1 MNLELISQV
10 LEHIDTEYIDEA
22 TLYPHTHAVRHGRKK
37 YLYLSIAASL
47 VLILTSVVILAV
59 KSTAPGQPPG
69 WDIVMANSTAPTYH
83 SESLPP
89 ITEQDE
95 TSQGELSPTVT
106 GSTFETTPTDP
117 TGSIEPTGSTEP
129 TNSTEPTEP
138 SSSQSGS
145 DISPPPQDSGDGE
158 FLDFVT
164 DGPISLSL
172 IPNLQAGGGEF
183 YLMQPAFP
191 EILLLERAQGDIYPI
206 YQNPYPVDHG
216 GPQYEITEEFIA
228 GMQRSLSR
236 YLTLIWGEGNYT
248 GTYNPDI
255 PYVLSYEQGGLSFVA
270 GAESVNV
277 TSTAYS
283 PYSTLTPEDLYANPL
298 FRAALSYCGIT
309 TPTITAEIEYNIYGE
324 ISNYNYIVTEATDDP
339 QEALLKRI
347 FSSVTIRS
355 YTGENLLSLSVR
367 SMGRPAEVGIT
378 TLASTEDIESYL
390 LEAYPELSK
399 KPHTIQVFYSTRARQ
414 GYYLPS
420 YRIYFEEAELSEEY
434 RTPAYTILELTDAR
448 FPG

>member
-1 MNLELISQV
+1 MNREHISQV

-59 KSTAPGQPPG
+59 KSPAPGQPPG
-69 WDIVMANSTAPTYH
+69 WDIVMANSTSPTYH

-95 TSQGELSPTVT
+95 TSQGEISPTVT
-106 GSTFETTPTDP
+106 QSTSETTPT
-117 TGSIEPTGSTEP
+117 EPTGSTEP

-172 IPNLQAGGGEF
+172 IPTLQTGGGEF
-183 YLMQPAFP
+183 YLMQLAFP
-191 EILLLERAQGDIYPI
+191 EILLLERVQGHIYPI

-216 GPQYEITEEFIA
+216 GPQYEITEELIA

-236 YLTLIWGEGNYT
+236 YLSLIWGEGNYT

-255 PYVLSYEQGGLSFVA
+255 PYVVSYDQDGLSFVA

-309 TPTITAEIEYNIYGE
+309 TPTVTAEIEYNIYGE

-355 YTGENLLSLSVR
+355 YTGENLLSVSVR

-399 KPHTIQVFYSTRARQ
+399 KPHAIQVFYSTHARQ

-434 RTPAYTILELTDAR
+434 RAPAYTILELTDAR